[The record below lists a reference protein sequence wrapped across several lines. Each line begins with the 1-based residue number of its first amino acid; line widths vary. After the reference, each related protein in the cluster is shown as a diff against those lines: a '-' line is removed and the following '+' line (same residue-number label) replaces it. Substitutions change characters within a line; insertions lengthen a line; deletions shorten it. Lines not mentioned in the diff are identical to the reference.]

1 MNNSDLSFLTDCSNE
16 QLRLLADVLVF
27 DPKDHKKRYTERL
40 SARASYA
47 VYYPHDMKKLLPEI
61 VDEYQRFGGNTIANI
76 IRGHGV
82 PYREILKDVC
92 KTVGIAKSDTDTVE
106 IMEAALLKTVADK
119 MLEQIAKQNA
129 SGEQSVEE
137 MKKYVEEFTHY
148 PDQMTELIL
157 MSFSSWLS
165 HMGVRLVIRYASG
178 RVVTVPLGP
187 IAWAITAA
195 WMALDFA
202 SPAYRVT
209 IPSTI
214 LIACLRH
221 IHNKSER
228 DSNISFSIG

>member
-157 MSFSSWLS
+157 MSFSSWLTICEWAS
-165 HMGVRLVIRYASG
+165 CYGPVRSYCMGDYCCLDGFGFCFAGLSG
-178 RVVTVPLGP
+178 YYSFD
-187 IAWAITAA
+187 
-195 WMALDFA
+195 DFN
-202 SPAYRVT
+202 SLFKAY
-209 IPSTI
+209 SQ
-214 LIACLRH
+214 
-221 IHNKSER
+221 
-228 DSNISFSIG
+228 